1 MNQKSR
7 QLSKNNVEKDF
18 YKLMNN
24 SNFWYDCRNNLDN
37 SKFVSI
43 FDEFREVTFVN
54 WYHNILDQK
63 VSQFVIS
70 DLLKQQI
77 EENCNNKLMK
87 LDKEDRFYEIKLE
100 TLKTERL
107 SSIEAAEKVDHNK
120 RKTKRKIS
128 LIDYSERKKEAL
140 TNQKVKSLIDFDDQY
155 SASIKSIAIQKESK
169 IHLTTR
175 FLNGKMLMFSKV
187 SIKSFVYDLI
197 DVLMKLKKIIK
208 NIILINVI

>member
-37 SKFVSI
+37 CKFVPI

-54 WYHNILDQK
+54 WYHNIFYQK

-87 LDKEDRFYEIKLE
+87 LDKEDRFYEIELE

-140 TNQKVKSLIDFDDQY
+140 TNQKIKSLIDFDDQY

-197 DVLMKLKKIIK
+197 DVLMKLKKFIK

>member
-24 SNFWYDCRNNLDN
+24 WNFWYDCRNNLDN
-37 SKFVSI
+37 CKFVPI

-87 LDKEDRFYEIKLE
+87 LDNEDRFYEIKLE

-140 TNQKVKSLIDFDDQY
+140 TNQKIKSLIDFDDQY

-175 FLNGKMLMFSKV
+175 LLNGKMLMFSKV

>member
-1 MNQKSR
+1 M
-7 QLSKNNVEKDF
+7 
-18 YKLMNN
+18 
-24 SNFWYDCRNNLDN
+24 
-37 SKFVSI
+37 
-43 FDEFREVTFVN
+43 
-54 WYHNILDQK
+54 DQK

-140 TNQKVKSLIDFDDQY
+140 TTQKVKSLIDFDDQY
-155 SASIKSIAIQKESK
+155 SARIKSIAIQKESK

>member
-1 MNQKSR
+1 M
-7 QLSKNNVEKDF
+7 
-18 YKLMNN
+18 
-24 SNFWYDCRNNLDN
+24 
-37 SKFVSI
+37 
-43 FDEFREVTFVN
+43 
-54 WYHNILDQK
+54 DQK

-175 FLNGKMLMFSKV
+175 LLNGKMLMFSKV

>member
-1 MNQKSR
+1 M
-7 QLSKNNVEKDF
+7 
-18 YKLMNN
+18 
-24 SNFWYDCRNNLDN
+24 
-37 SKFVSI
+37 
-43 FDEFREVTFVN
+43 
-54 WYHNILDQK
+54 DQK

-77 EENCNNKLMK
+77 EEDCNNKLMK

-140 TNQKVKSLIDFDDQY
+140 TNQKIKSLIDFDDQY

-175 FLNGKMLMFSKV
+175 LLNGKMLMFSKV

>member
-1 MNQKSR
+1 M
-7 QLSKNNVEKDF
+7 
-18 YKLMNN
+18 
-24 SNFWYDCRNNLDN
+24 
-37 SKFVSI
+37 
-43 FDEFREVTFVN
+43 
-54 WYHNILDQK
+54 DQK

-87 LDKEDRFYEIKLE
+87 LDKEERFYEFKLE

-140 TNQKVKSLIDFDDQY
+140 TNQKIKSLIDFDDQY

-197 DVLMKLKKIIK
+197 DVLMKLKKFIK